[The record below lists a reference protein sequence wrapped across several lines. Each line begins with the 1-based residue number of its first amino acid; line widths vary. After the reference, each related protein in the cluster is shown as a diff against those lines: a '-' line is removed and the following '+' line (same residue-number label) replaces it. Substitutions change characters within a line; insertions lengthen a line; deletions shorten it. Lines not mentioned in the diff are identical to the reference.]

1 MWWARGCRLAEGAD
15 RGGTG
20 LADTGDRSAR
30 TLRGDGGLLVPVRH
44 HRLVGPAGEG
54 VRRRHLHDSANDTIG
69 GTGPIEGVTTT
80 VDVGQH
86 KFNFGLT
93 GTLKVLAWY
102 HTHPLKEKL
111 DDKGNMMHFMWD
123 KFEGGDKWIS
133 DDKRVLGFVGMMDG
147 SFWRYDPAPEALDGK
162 YGPGGWQKL
171 NPRLPLKPATLLLPT
186 EDRWSP
192 AAPTLAPRPASGP
205 SRTRRPP
212 R

>member
-1 MWWARGCRLAEGAD
+1 MA
-15 RGGTG
+15 
-20 LADTGDRSAR
+20 
-30 TLRGDGGLLVPVRH
+30 
-44 HRLVGPAGEG
+44 GPAWQTRATDPRERCVEMAAYWFLSGIIGWSVLREKEFGG
-54 VRRRHLHDSANDTIG
+54 VIFHDSANDTIG